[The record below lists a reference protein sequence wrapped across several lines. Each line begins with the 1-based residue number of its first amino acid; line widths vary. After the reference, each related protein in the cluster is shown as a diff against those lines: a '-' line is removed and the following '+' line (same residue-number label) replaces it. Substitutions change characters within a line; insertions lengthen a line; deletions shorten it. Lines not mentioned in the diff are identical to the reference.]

1 MTKPAAREPQ
11 RRNSRS
17 NRARILA
24 VARSELA
31 FNPDT
36 TLEEIARAAGVV
48 RRTVYGH
55 FPGRTALLEA
65 LSDEAAEALQAAVGT
80 FTAAGAAD
88 ESAERALAR
97 FVLTIWPV
105 GDRYRML
112 IALARRD
119 LGADH
124 VTEVL
129 SPARAAVNAILE
141 RGQTA
146 GSFPSHVPAP
156 ALSAALE
163 SLTLSLLES
172 VNARS
177 WKDDGQAT
185 AITTLIAA
193 GVPARRA
200 EAEVLGLVAHA
211 RPASRAAGEAEADV
225 AAEAEG

>member
-11 RRNSRS
+11 RRNARS
-17 NRARILA
+17 NRARILT

-31 FNPDT
+31 FSPDT

-65 LSDEAAEALQAAVGT
+65 LADEAAEALRAAVGA
-80 FTAAGAAD
+80 FTAAGAPD
-88 ESAERALAR
+88 EPAERALAR

-119 LGADH
+119 LGVER

-129 SPARAAVNAILE
+129 SPARTTVNAILE
-141 RGQTA
+141 RGQAA
-146 GSFPSHVPAP
+146 GSFHSHVPAP

-172 VNARS
+172 VNACA
-177 WKDDGQAT
+177 WKDNGRAT
-185 AITTLIAA
+185 AITTLVAA
-193 GVPARRA
+193 GVAAARA
-200 EAEVLGLVAHA
+200 EAEVLALVAE
-211 RPASRAAGEAEADV
+211 PAVPAGAERAGDAG
-225 AAEAEG
+225 AEG

>member
-24 VARSELA
+24 VARNELG
-31 FNPDT
+31 FSPDT

-55 FPGRTALLEA
+55 FPGRQALLEA
-65 LSDEAAEALQAAVGT
+65 LADEAAGALRDAVGT
-80 FTAAGAAD
+80 FTAAGAPD
-88 ESAERALAR
+88 EPAERALAR
-97 FVLTIWPV
+97 FVLTTWPV

-119 LGADH
+119 LG
-124 VTEVL
+124 VERVSEIL
-129 SPARAAVNAILE
+129 SPTRTAVNAILE
-141 RGQTA
+141 RGQAA
-146 GSFPSHVPAP
+146 GVFRSPVPAP

-163 SLTLSLLES
+163 CLTLSLLES
-172 VNARS
+172 VNTGA
-177 WKDDGQAT
+177 WKDDGRAT

-193 GVPARRA
+193 GVPAARA
-200 EAEVLGLVAHA
+200 EAEVLALVAQ
-211 RPASRAAGEAEADV
+211 RGTPTTEQAADAEAR
-225 AAEAEG
+225 G